1 MVGENMLFEDLLS
14 NVDESVDESNSL
26 DEDPIVSDELDDD
39 EVG

>member
-1 MVGENMLFEDLLS
+1 MLFEDLLS